1 MLKVC
6 LEMKLLKNG
15 FVGLLLLASVL
26 FIVVPTQTQ
35 VIFGQGANTTNTT
48 DSETPAFDGQTP
60 GFTPKSE
67 DGAAPPPPPADATT
81 VADLPKETLVKDP
94 DSDAL
99 SIGNRTEILEV
110 LPANSTKII
119 KFVDDDLKNSTGVGL
134 APTDVLQKLTSNAN
148 DNKSILS
155 LATPE
160 EVKEIESVVVNTT
173 SAPSEEDDEVPVANA
188 TSEEEDQATVGEE
201 NANATST
208 NDTDVTGGYTG
219 NEEDQATVG
228 EENAN
233 ATSTN
238 ATDVTGGET
247 GNEEDQATAGEEND
261 NATNATDNN
270 GDEQGS
276 TGDKEEQ
283 ADTGE
288 EQTNI
293 TNATSA
299 TEPNVTSA
307 VTADEQGSTGDKEE
321 QSQSGDEQGSTGD
334 KEEQADTGEE
344 QQTQTGEEPP
354 LPPIKNA
361 TNATAAQAL
370 GMLNASN
377 ITGVPDKAGSEDD
390 DTGSNDESED
400 EYSTRRAG
408 S

>member
-6 LEMKLLKNG
+6 LEMKLLKYG
-15 FVGLLLLASVL
+15 FVGLLLLASAL
-26 FIVVPTQTQ
+26 FIVVPTQSQ

-119 KFVDDDLKNSTGVGL
+119 KFVDEDLKNSTGVGL
-134 APTDVLQKLTSNAN
+134 APTDVLEKLTSNAN

-160 EVKEIESVVVNTT
+160 QVKEIESVVVNTT

-188 TSEEEDQATVGEE
+188 TSEEEDQAAAE
-201 NANATST
+201 
-208 NDTDVTGGYTG
+208 
-219 NEEDQATVG
+219 

-238 ATDVTGGET
+238 ATEVTGGET
-247 GNEEDQATAGEEND
+247 GNEEDQAAAEEENA
-261 NATNATDNN
+261 NATSTNATEVT
-270 GDEQGS
+270 GAEQKQ
-276 TGDKEEQ
+276 TGEEETNMTNATSGEQPAQTREEQKQAEGEEEQ
-283 ADTGE
+283 AMTGE
-288 EQTNI
+288 EQ
-293 TNATSA
+293 
-299 TEPNVTSA
+299 
-307 VTADEQGSTGDKEE
+307 K
-321 QSQSGDEQGSTGD
+321 
-334 KEEQADTGEE
+334 
-344 QQTQTGEEPP
+344 QTGEEETTTSP
-354 LPPIKNA
+354 A
-361 TNATAAQAL
+361 NATAAETPNESL
-370 GMLNASN
+370 NTTNVTSMLNSTDSADEN
-377 ITGVPDKAGSEDD
+377 NNPEDKG
-390 DTGSNDESED
+390 
-400 EYSTRRAG
+400 
-408 S
+408 

>member
-1 MLKVC
+1 
-6 LEMKLLKNG
+6 MKLLKYG

-26 FIVVPTQTQ
+26 FILVPTQTQ

-60 GFTPKSE
+60 SFTPKSE

-134 APTDVLQKLTSNAN
+134 APTDVLEKLTSNAN

-188 TSEEEDQATVGEE
+188 TSEEEDQAAAE
-201 NANATST
+201 
-208 NDTDVTGGYTG
+208 
-219 NEEDQATVG
+219 

-238 ATDVTGGET
+238 ATDVTGGEQKQT
-247 GNEEDQATAGEEND
+247 GEEETNM
-261 NATNATDNN
+261 TNATS
-270 GDEQGS
+270 GEQPAQTREEQKQAEGE
-276 TGDKEEQ
+276 EEQ
-283 ADTGE
+283 AMTGE

-293 TNATSA
+293 TNATTA

-307 VTADEQGSTGDKEE
+307 VTGDEQESTGDQEE
-321 QSQSGDEQGSTGD
+321 Q
-334 KEEQADTGEE
+334 QADTGEE
-344 QQTQTGEEPP
+344 KQAQTGEVPP
-354 LPPIKNA
+354 LPPITNA
-361 TNATAAQAL
+361 TNADRK
-370 GMLNASN
+370 S
-377 ITGVPDKAGSEDD
+377 VV
-390 DTGSNDESED
+390 
-400 EYSTRRAG
+400 
-408 S
+408 

>member
-6 LEMKLLKNG
+6 LEMKLLKYG

-60 GFTPKSE
+60 SFTPKSE

-188 TSEEEDQATVGEE
+188 TSEEGDQAAAE
-201 NANATST
+201 
-208 NDTDVTGGYTG
+208 
-219 NEEDQATVG
+219 

-238 ATDVTGGET
+238 ATDVTGGEQKQT
-247 GNEEDQATAGEEND
+247 GEEETNM
-261 NATNATDNN
+261 TNATS
-270 GDEQGS
+270 GEQPAQTREEQKQAEGE
-276 TGDKEEQ
+276 EEQ
-283 ADTGE
+283 AMTGE

-293 TNATSA
+293 TNATTA

-307 VTADEQGSTGDKEE
+307 VTGDEQESTGDQEE
-321 QSQSGDEQGSTGD
+321 QKSQSGDEQESTGD
-334 KEEQADTGEE
+334 QEEQQADTGEE
-344 QQTQTGEEPP
+344 KQGQTGEVPP
-354 LPPIKNA
+354 LPPITNA
-361 TNATAAQAL
+361 TNATATQAL

-377 ITGVPDKAGSEDD
+377 ITGIPDEADSEND
-390 DTGSNDESED
+390 DTGSNDESGD
-400 EYSTRRAG
+400 E
-408 S
+408 

>member
-6 LEMKLLKNG
+6 LEMKLLKYG

-119 KFVDDDLKNSTGVGL
+119 KFVDEDLKNSTGVGL
-134 APTDVLQKLTSNAN
+134 APIDVLKKLTSNAN

-160 EVKEIESVVVNTT
+160 QVKEIESVVVNTT

-188 TSEEEDQATVGEE
+188 TSEEEDQAAAE
-201 NANATST
+201 
-208 NDTDVTGGYTG
+208 
-219 NEEDQATVG
+219 

-238 ATDVTGGET
+238 ATDVTGGAT
-247 GNEEDQATAGEEND
+247 GNEEDQAAAEEENA

-276 TGDKEEQ
+276 TGNKEEQ
-283 ADTGE
+283 ADTEE

-307 VTADEQGSTGDKEE
+307 VT
-321 QSQSGDEQGSTGD
+321 GDEQGSTGN
-334 KEEQADTGEE
+334 KEEQADTEEE
-344 QQTQTGEEPP
+344 QQAQTGDEPP
-354 LPPIKNA
+354 LPPITNA
-361 TNATAAQAL
+361 TNVTAAQAQ
-370 GMLNASN
+370 GILNAFN
-377 ITGVPDKAGSEDD
+377 ITGIPDKAGAEDD
-390 DTGSNDESED
+390 DTGSNDESGD
-400 EYSTRRAG
+400 E
-408 S
+408 

>member
-6 LEMKLLKNG
+6 LEMKLLKYG
-15 FVGLLLLASVL
+15 FVSLLLLASAL
-26 FIVVPTQTQ
+26 FIVVPTQSQ

-48 DSETPAFDGQTP
+48 DSETPEFDGQAP

-67 DGAAPPPPPADATT
+67 DGAAPPPPPADATK

-110 LPANSTKII
+110 LPANSSKII
-119 KFVDDDLKNSTGVGL
+119 KFVDEDLKNSTGVGL
-134 APTDVLQKLTSNAN
+134 APTDVLEKLTSNAN

-188 TSEEEDQATVGEE
+188 TSEDEEQAAAEEE
-201 NANATST
+201 NANATS
-208 NDTDVTGGYTG
+208 
-219 NEEDQATVG
+219 A
-228 EENAN
+228 
-233 ATSTN
+233 N
-238 ATDVTGGET
+238 ATDVTGGQT
-247 GNEEDQATAGEEND
+247 GNEEEQAAAEEENA
-261 NATNATDNN
+261 NATNATDAT
-270 GDEQGS
+270 GDEQES
-276 TGDKEEQ
+276 TGDQEEQQ

-293 TNATSA
+293 TNATTA

-307 VTADEQGSTGDKEE
+307 VTGDEQESTGDQDE
-321 QSQSGDEQGSTGD
+321 QKSQSGDEQESTGD
-334 KEEQADTGEE
+334 QDEQKSQSGDEQESTGDQDEQQADTGEE
-344 QQTQTGEEPP
+344 KQAQTGEEPP
-354 LPPIKNA
+354 LSRITNA

-377 ITGVPDKAGSEDD
+377 ITGIPDKAGSEDD
-390 DTGSNDESED
+390 DTGSNDESGD
-400 EYSTRRAG
+400 E
-408 S
+408 

>member
-6 LEMKLLKNG
+6 LKMKLLKYC
-15 FVGLLLLASVL
+15 FVGLLLLASAL
-26 FIVVPTQTQ
+26 FIVVPTQSQ

-81 VADLPKETLVKDP
+81 VTELPKETLVKDP

-134 APTDVLQKLTSNAN
+134 APTDVLEKLTSNPN

-188 TSEEEDQATVGEE
+188 TSEEEDQA
-201 NANATST
+201 AA
-208 NDTDVTGGYTG
+208 
-219 NEEDQATVG
+219 G

-247 GNEEDQATAGEEND
+247 GNEEDQAAAGEENA
-261 NATNATDNN
+261 NATNATDVTGDEQGSTGDKEEQSQS

-288 EQTNI
+288 EQTNM

-299 TEPNVTSA
+299 AEPNVTSA
-307 VTADEQGSTGDKEE
+307 ITGDEQGSTGDKEE

-344 QQTQTGEEPP
+344 QQAQTGEEPP
-354 LPPIKNA
+354 LPPITNA
-361 TNATAAQAL
+361 TNATAAQAT

-377 ITGVPDKAGSEDD
+377 ITGSPDEAGSEDD
-390 DTGSNDESED
+390 DSGANDGSGDE
-400 EYSTRRAG
+400 
-408 S
+408 

>member
-6 LEMKLLKNG
+6 LEMKLLKYG
-15 FVGLLLLASVL
+15 FVGLLLLASAL
-26 FIVVPTQTQ
+26 FIVVPTQSQ

-81 VADLPKETLVKDP
+81 VAELPKETLVKDP

-134 APTDVLQKLTSNAN
+134 APTDVLEKLTSNAN

-188 TSEEEDQATVGEE
+188 TSEEEDQA
-201 NANATST
+201 AA
-208 NDTDVTGGYTG
+208 
-219 NEEDQATVG
+219 G

-247 GNEEDQATAGEEND
+247 GNEEDQAAAGEENA
-261 NATNATDNN
+261 NATNATDVT

-276 TGDKEEQ
+276 TGDQEEQ
-283 ADTGE
+283 ANTGE
-288 EQTNI
+288 EQTNM

-299 TEPNVTSA
+299 TEPNVRSA
-307 VTADEQGSTGDKEE
+307 ITGDEQGSTGDQEQQ

-334 KEEQADTGEE
+334 QEQQADTGEE
-344 QQTQTGEEPP
+344 QQAQTGEEPP
-354 LPPIKNA
+354 LPPITNA
-361 TNATAAQAL
+361 TNATAAQAP

-377 ITGVPDKAGSEDD
+377 ITGSPDEAGSEDD
-390 DTGSNDESED
+390 DSGANDGSGDE
-400 EYSTRRAG
+400 
-408 S
+408 

>member
-6 LEMKLLKNG
+6 LEMKLLKYG

-134 APTDVLQKLTSNAN
+134 APTDVLEKLTSNAN

-188 TSEEEDQATVGEE
+188 TSEEEDQAT
-201 NANATST
+201 A
-208 NDTDVTGGYTG
+208 
-219 NEEDQATVG
+219 G

-247 GNEEDQATAGEEND
+247 GNEEDQTTAGEEND

-307 VTADEQGSTGDKEE
+307 VTGDEQGSTGDKEEQSQSGDEQGSTGDKEE

-354 LPPIKNA
+354 LPPITNA

-377 ITGVPDKAGSEDD
+377 ITGVPDKTGSEDD

-400 EYSTRRAG
+400 E
-408 S
+408 

>member
-26 FIVVPTQTQ
+26 FIVVPTQSQ

-134 APTDVLQKLTSNAN
+134 APTDVLEKLTSNAN

-160 EVKEIESVVVNTT
+160 QVKEIESVVVNTT

-188 TSEEEDQATVGEE
+188 TSEEEDQAAAE
-201 NANATST
+201 
-208 NDTDVTGGYTG
+208 
-219 NEEDQATVG
+219 

-238 ATDVTGGET
+238 ATDVTG
-247 GNEEDQATAGEEND
+247 A
-261 NATNATDNN
+261 
-270 GDEQGS
+270 EQ
-276 TGDKEEQ
+276 KQ
-283 ADTGE
+283 TGE
-288 EQTNI
+288 EEINM
-293 TNATSA
+293 TNATSG
-299 TEPNVTSA
+299 
-307 VTADEQGSTGDKEE
+307 EQPAQTREE
-321 QSQSGDEQGSTGD
+321 QKQAEGE
-334 KEEQADTGEE
+334 EEQAMTGEE
-344 QQTQTGEEPP
+344 LKQTGEEETNTSP
-354 LPPIKNA
+354 A
-361 TNATAAQAL
+361 NATAAETPSESL
-370 GMLNASN
+370 NTTNVTSMLNSTDSADEN
-377 ITGVPDKAGSEDD
+377 NNPEDN
-390 DTGSNDESED
+390 G
-400 EYSTRRAG
+400 
-408 S
+408 

>member
-6 LEMKLLKNG
+6 LEMKLLKYG

-134 APTDVLQKLTSNAN
+134 APTDVLEKLTSNAN

-188 TSEEEDQATVGEE
+188 TSEEEDQAV
-201 NANATST
+201 A
-208 NDTDVTGGYTG
+208 
-219 NEEDQATVG
+219 G

-247 GNEEDQATAGEEND
+247 GNEEDQAVAGEENA
-261 NATNATDNN
+261 NATSTNATDNN

-307 VTADEQGSTGDKEE
+307 VTGDEQGSTGDKEEQSQSGDEQGSTGDKEE

-354 LPPIKNA
+354 LPPITNA

-377 ITGVPDKAGSEDD
+377 ITGVPDKTGSEDD

-400 EYSTRRAG
+400 E
-408 S
+408 

>member
-6 LEMKLLKNG
+6 LEMKLLKYG
-15 FVGLLLLASVL
+15 FVGLLLLASAL
-26 FIVVPTQTQ
+26 FIVVPTQSQ

-110 LPANSTKII
+110 LPANSSKII
-119 KFVDDDLKNSTGVGL
+119 KFVDEDLKNSTGVGL
-134 APTDVLQKLTSNAN
+134 APTDVLEKLTSNAN

-188 TSEEEDQATVGEE
+188 TSEEEDQAAAE
-201 NANATST
+201 
-208 NDTDVTGGYTG
+208 
-219 NEEDQATVG
+219 

-238 ATDVTGGET
+238 ATD
-247 GNEEDQATAGEEND
+247 
-261 NATNATDNN
+261 NN
-270 GDEQGS
+270 
-276 TGDKEEQ
+276 
-283 ADTGE
+283 
-288 EQTNI
+288 
-293 TNATSA
+293 
-299 TEPNVTSA
+299 
-307 VTADEQGSTGDKEE
+307 
-321 QSQSGDEQGSTGD
+321 GDEQGSTGD

-377 ITGVPDKAGSEDD
+377 ITGVPDKAGAEDD

-400 EYSTRRAG
+400 E
-408 S
+408 

>member
-134 APTDVLQKLTSNAN
+134 APTDVLEKLTSNAN

-160 EVKEIESVVVNTT
+160 QVKEIESVVVNTT
-173 SAPSEEDDEVPVANA
+173 SAPSEEDDEVPVSNA
-188 TSEEEDQATVGEE
+188 TSEEEDQAAAE
-201 NANATST
+201 
-208 NDTDVTGGYTG
+208 
-219 NEEDQATVG
+219 

-238 ATDVTGGET
+238 ATDVTG
-247 GNEEDQATAGEEND
+247 A
-261 NATNATDNN
+261 
-270 GDEQGS
+270 EQ
-276 TGDKEEQ
+276 KL
-283 ADTGE
+283 TGE
-288 EQTNI
+288 EEINM
-293 TNATSA
+293 TNATSG
-299 TEPNVTSA
+299 
-307 VTADEQGSTGDKEE
+307 EQPAQTREE
-321 QSQSGDEQGSTGD
+321 QKQAEGE
-334 KEEQADTGEE
+334 EEQAMTAEE
-344 QQTQTGEEPP
+344 LKQTGEEETTTSP
-354 LPPIKNA
+354 A
-361 TNATAAQAL
+361 NATAAETPSESL
-370 GMLNASN
+370 NTTNVTSMLNSTDSADENSN
-377 ITGVPDKAGSEDD
+377 PEDN
-390 DTGSNDESED
+390 G
-400 EYSTRRAG
+400 
-408 S
+408 

>member
-6 LEMKLLKNG
+6 LEMKLLKYG
-15 FVGLLLLASVL
+15 FVGLLLLASAL
-26 FIVVPTQTQ
+26 FIVVPTQSQ

-81 VADLPKETLVKDP
+81 VAELPKETLVKDP

-134 APTDVLQKLTSNAN
+134 APTDVLEKLTSNAN

-188 TSEEEDQATVGEE
+188 TSEEEDQA
-201 NANATST
+201 AA
-208 NDTDVTGGYTG
+208 
-219 NEEDQATVG
+219 G

-247 GNEEDQATAGEEND
+247 GNEEDQAAAGEENA
-261 NATNATDNN
+261 NATNATDVT
-270 GDEQGS
+270 GDEKGS
-276 TGDKEEQ
+276 TGDQEEQ
-283 ADTGE
+283 
-288 EQTNI
+288 
-293 TNATSA
+293 
-299 TEPNVTSA
+299 
-307 VTADEQGSTGDKEE
+307 

-334 KEEQADTGEE
+334 QEEQADTGEE
-344 QQTQTGEEPP
+344 QQAQTGEEPP
-354 LPPIKNA
+354 LPPITNA
-361 TNATAAQAL
+361 TNATAAQAP

-377 ITGVPDKAGSEDD
+377 ITGSPDEAGSEDD
-390 DTGSNDESED
+390 DSGANDGSGDE
-400 EYSTRRAG
+400 
-408 S
+408 

>member
-6 LEMKLLKNG
+6 LEMKLLKYG
-15 FVGLLLLASVL
+15 FVSLLLLASAL
-26 FIVVPTQTQ
+26 FIVVPTQSQ

-134 APTDVLQKLTSNAN
+134 APTDVLEKLTSNAN

-160 EVKEIESVVVNTT
+160 QVKEIESVVVNTT
-173 SAPSEEDDEVPVANA
+173 SAPSEEDDEVPVSNA
-188 TSEEEDQATVGEE
+188 TSEEEDQAAAE
-201 NANATST
+201 
-208 NDTDVTGGYTG
+208 
-219 NEEDQATVG
+219 

-238 ATDVTGGET
+238 ATDVTGAELKQT
-247 GNEEDQATAGEEND
+247 GEEETNM
-261 NATNATDNN
+261 TNATS
-270 GDEQGS
+270 GEQPAQTREEQKQAEGE
-276 TGDKEEQ
+276 EEQ
-283 ADTGE
+283 AMTGE
-288 EQTNI
+288 EQ
-293 TNATSA
+293 
-299 TEPNVTSA
+299 
-307 VTADEQGSTGDKEE
+307 K
-321 QSQSGDEQGSTGD
+321 
-334 KEEQADTGEE
+334 
-344 QQTQTGEEPP
+344 QTGEEETNTSP
-354 LPPIKNA
+354 A
-361 TNATAAQAL
+361 NATAAETPSESL
-370 GMLNASN
+370 NTTNVTSMLNSTDSADEN
-377 ITGVPDKAGSEDD
+377 NNPEDN
-390 DTGSNDESED
+390 G
-400 EYSTRRAG
+400 
-408 S
+408 

>member
-6 LEMKLLKNG
+6 LEMKLLKYG
-15 FVGLLLLASVL
+15 FVGLLLLASAL
-26 FIVVPTQTQ
+26 FIVVPTQSQ

-81 VADLPKETLVKDP
+81 VAELPKETLVKDL

-134 APTDVLQKLTSNAN
+134 APTDMLEKLTSNAN

-188 TSEEEDQATVGEE
+188 TSEEEDQA
-201 NANATST
+201 AA
-208 NDTDVTGGYTG
+208 
-219 NEEDQATVG
+219 G

-247 GNEEDQATAGEEND
+247 GNEEDQAAAGEENA
-261 NATNATDNN
+261 NATNATYVT

-276 TGDKEEQ
+276 TGDQEEQ

-288 EQTNI
+288 EQTNM

-307 VTADEQGSTGDKEE
+307 ITGDEQGSTGDQDEQ

-334 KEEQADTGEE
+334 QEEQADTGEE
-344 QQTQTGEEPP
+344 QQAQTGEEPP
-354 LPPIKNA
+354 LPPITNA
-361 TNATAAQAL
+361 TNATAAQAP

-377 ITGVPDKAGSEDD
+377 ITGSSDEAGSEDD
-390 DTGSNDESED
+390 DSGANDGSGDE
-400 EYSTRRAG
+400 
-408 S
+408 

>member
-6 LEMKLLKNG
+6 LEMKLLKYG

-134 APTDVLQKLTSNAN
+134 APTDVLEKLTSNAN

-188 TSEEEDQATVGEE
+188 TSEEEDQATAGEE
-201 NANATST
+201 NANATS
-208 NDTDVTGGYTG
+208 
-219 NEEDQATVG
+219 
-228 EENAN
+228 
-233 ATSTN
+233 SN

-247 GNEEDQATAGEEND
+247 GNEEDQTTAGEEND

-307 VTADEQGSTGDKEE
+307 VTGDEQGSTGDKEEQSQSGDEQGSTGDKEE

-354 LPPIKNA
+354 LPPITNA

-377 ITGVPDKAGSEDD
+377 ITGVPDKTGSEDD

-400 EYSTRRAG
+400 E
-408 S
+408 

>member
-6 LEMKLLKNG
+6 LEMKLLKYG

-134 APTDVLQKLTSNAN
+134 APTDVLEKLTSNAN

-188 TSEEEDQATVGEE
+188 TSEEEDQAV
-201 NANATST
+201 A
-208 NDTDVTGGYTG
+208 
-219 NEEDQATVG
+219 G

-238 ATDVTGGET
+238 ATDVTGGEQKQT
-247 GNEEDQATAGEEND
+247 GEEETNM
-261 NATNATDNN
+261 TNATS
-270 GDEQGS
+270 GEQPAQTREEQKQAEGE
-276 TGDKEEQ
+276 EEQ
-283 ADTGE
+283 AMTGE
-288 EQTNI
+288 EQKQTGEEETNM
-293 TNATSA
+293 TNATSG
-299 TEPNVTSA
+299 
-307 VTADEQGSTGDKEE
+307 EQPAQTREE
-321 QSQSGDEQGSTGD
+321 Q
-334 KEEQADTGEE
+334 KQAEG
-344 QQTQTGEEPP
+344 
-354 LPPIKNA
+354 
-361 TNATAAQAL
+361 
-370 GMLNASN
+370 
-377 ITGVPDKAGSEDD
+377 
-390 DTGSNDESED
+390 
-400 EYSTRRAG
+400 
-408 S
+408 

>member
-6 LEMKLLKNG
+6 LEMKLLKYG
-15 FVGLLLLASVL
+15 FVGLLLLASAL
-26 FIVVPTQTQ
+26 FIVVPTQSQ

-67 DGAAPPPPPADATT
+67 DGAAPPSPPADATT
-81 VADLPKETLVKDP
+81 VAELPKETLVKDA

-119 KFVDDDLKNSTGVGL
+119 KFVDEDLKNSTGVGL
-134 APTDVLQKLTSNAN
+134 APTDVLEKLTSNAN

-173 SAPSEEDDEVPVANA
+173 SAPSEEDDEVPLANA
-188 TSEEEDQATVGEE
+188 TSEDEDQVAE
-201 NANATST
+201 
-208 NDTDVTGGYTG
+208 
-219 NEEDQATVG
+219 

-247 GNEEDQATAGEEND
+247 GNEEDQATAGEENA
-261 NATNATDNN
+261 NATNATDVT

-276 TGDKEEQ
+276 TGDQEQSQSGDEQGSTGDQEKQ
-283 ADTGE
+283 ADAGE

-307 VTADEQGSTGDKEE
+307 ITGDEQGSTGDQE

-334 KEEQADTGEE
+334 QEEKQGDSGEE
-344 QQTQTGEEPP
+344 QQAQTAEEPP
-354 LPPIKNA
+354 LPPITNA
-361 TNATAAQAL
+361 TNATAAQAS

-377 ITGVPDKAGSEDD
+377 ITSIPDKAGSEDD
-390 DTGSNDESED
+390 DTGSNDESGD
-400 EYSTRRAG
+400 E
-408 S
+408 

>member
-6 LEMKLLKNG
+6 LEMKLLKYG
-15 FVGLLLLASVL
+15 FVGLLLLASAL
-26 FIVVPTQTQ
+26 FIVVPTQSQ

-60 GFTPKSE
+60 SFTPKSE

-119 KFVDDDLKNSTGVGL
+119 KFVDEDLKNSTGVGL
-134 APTDVLQKLTSNAN
+134 APTDVLEKLTSNAN

-160 EVKEIESVVVNTT
+160 EVKQIESVVVNTT

-188 TSEEEDQATVGEE
+188 TSEE
-201 NANATST
+201 
-208 NDTDVTGGYTG
+208 
-219 NEEDQATVG
+219 
-228 EENAN
+228 NAN

-238 ATDVTGGET
+238 ATDVTGGATE
-247 GNEEDQATAGEEND
+247 NEEDQSAAAEENA
-261 NATNATDNN
+261 NATNATDATGN
-270 GDEQGS
+270 EQGS
-276 TGDKEEQ
+276 TGDQGQQSQSGDEQ
-283 ADTGE
+283 QAVTGE

-299 TEPNVTSA
+299 IEPNVTSA
-307 VTADEQGSTGDKEE
+307 ITGDEQGSTGDQGQ

-334 KEEQADTGEE
+334 QGQQQAGEE
-344 QQTQTGEEPP
+344 QQAQTGEEPP
-354 LPPIKNA
+354 LPPITNA
-361 TNATAAQAL
+361 TNATAAQAP

-377 ITGVPDKAGSEDD
+377 ITGIPDEAGSEDD
-390 DTGSNDESED
+390 NSGANDKTGNE
-400 EYSTRRAG
+400 
-408 S
+408 

>member
-1 MLKVC
+1 MLNVC
-6 LEMKLLKNG
+6 LEMKLLKYG
-15 FVGLLLLASVL
+15 FVGLLLLASAL
-26 FIVVPTQTQ
+26 FIVVSTPSQ

-81 VADLPKETLVKDP
+81 VAELPKETLVKDP

-134 APTDVLQKLTSNAN
+134 APTDVLEKLTSNAN

-160 EVKEIESVVVNTT
+160 EVKQIESVVVNTT

-188 TSEEEDQATVGEE
+188 TSEE
-201 NANATST
+201 
-208 NDTDVTGGYTG
+208 
-219 NEEDQATVG
+219 
-228 EENAN
+228 NAN

-238 ATDVTGGET
+238 ATDVTGGAT
-247 GNEEDQATAGEEND
+247 GNEEDQSAAAEENA
-261 NATNATDNN
+261 NATNATDATGN
-270 GDEQGS
+270 EQGS
-276 TGDKEEQ
+276 TGDQGQQSQSGDKQQ

-299 TEPNVTSA
+299 IEPNVTSA
-307 VTADEQGSTGDKEE
+307 IT
-321 QSQSGDEQGSTGD
+321 GDEQGSTGD
-334 KEEQADTGEE
+334 QEEQADTGEE
-344 QQTQTGEEPP
+344 QQAQTGEEPP
-354 LPPIKNA
+354 LPPITNA
-361 TNATAAQAL
+361 TNATAAQAP

-377 ITGVPDKAGSEDD
+377 ITGSADEAGSEDD
-390 DTGSNDESED
+390 DSGANDGSGDE
-400 EYSTRRAG
+400 
-408 S
+408 

>member
-6 LEMKLLKNG
+6 LEMKLLKYG
-15 FVGLLLLASVL
+15 FVSLLLLASAL
-26 FIVVPTQTQ
+26 FIVVPTQSQ

-134 APTDVLQKLTSNAN
+134 APTDVLEKLTSNAN

-160 EVKEIESVVVNTT
+160 QVKEIESVVVNTT
-173 SAPSEEDDEVPVANA
+173 SAPSEEDDEVPVSNA
-188 TSEEEDQATVGEE
+188 TSEEEDQAAAE
-201 NANATST
+201 
-208 NDTDVTGGYTG
+208 
-219 NEEDQATVG
+219 

-238 ATDVTGGET
+238 ATDVTGAEQKQT
-247 GNEEDQATAGEEND
+247 GEEEINM
-261 NATNATDNN
+261 TNATS
-270 GDEQGS
+270 GEQPAQTREEQKQAEGE
-276 TGDKEEQ
+276 EEQ
-283 ADTGE
+283 AMTGE
-288 EQTNI
+288 EQ
-293 TNATSA
+293 
-299 TEPNVTSA
+299 
-307 VTADEQGSTGDKEE
+307 K
-321 QSQSGDEQGSTGD
+321 
-334 KEEQADTGEE
+334 
-344 QQTQTGEEPP
+344 QTGEEETNTSP
-354 LPPIKNA
+354 A
-361 TNATAAQAL
+361 NATAAETPSESL
-370 GMLNASN
+370 NTTNVTSMLNSTDSADEN
-377 ITGVPDKAGSEDD
+377 NNPEDN
-390 DTGSNDESED
+390 G
-400 EYSTRRAG
+400 
-408 S
+408 

>member
-6 LEMKLLKNG
+6 LEMKLLKYG
-15 FVGLLLLASVL
+15 FVGLLLLASAL
-26 FIVVPTQTQ
+26 FIVVPTQSQ

-110 LPANSTKII
+110 LPANSSKII
-119 KFVDDDLKNSTGVGL
+119 KFVDEDLKNSTGVGL
-134 APTDVLQKLTSNAN
+134 APTDVLEKLTSNAN

-188 TSEEEDQATVGEE
+188 TSEDEDQAAAE
-201 NANATST
+201 
-208 NDTDVTGGYTG
+208 
-219 NEEDQATVG
+219 

-247 GNEEDQATAGEEND
+247 GNEEDQATVEENA
-261 NATNATDNN
+261 NATNATDAT

-276 TGDKEEQ
+276 AGDQEEQ
-283 ADTGE
+283 QAGTGE

-293 TNATSA
+293 TNATTA

-307 VTADEQGSTGDKEE
+307 VT
-321 QSQSGDEQGSTGD
+321 GDEQGSTGN
-334 KEEQADTGEE
+334 KEEQADTEEE
-344 QQTQTGEEPP
+344 QQAQTGDEPP
-354 LPPIKNA
+354 LPPITNA
-361 TNATAAQAL
+361 TNVTAAQAQ
-370 GMLNASN
+370 GILNAFN
-377 ITGVPDKAGSEDD
+377 ITGIPDKAGAEDD
-390 DTGSNDESED
+390 DTGSNDESGD
-400 EYSTRRAG
+400 E
-408 S
+408 